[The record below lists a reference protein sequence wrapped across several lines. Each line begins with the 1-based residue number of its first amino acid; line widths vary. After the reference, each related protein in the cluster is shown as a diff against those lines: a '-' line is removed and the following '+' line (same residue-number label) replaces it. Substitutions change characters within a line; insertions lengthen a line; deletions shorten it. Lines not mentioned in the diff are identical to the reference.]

1 MEYPPLSKP
10 RWGCAA
16 AVAGRRLYVAGG
28 CVGEPANVLR
38 SVECYDNS
46 LKRWVL
52 VKPMQ
57 WPRWGHTLV
66 ACEGKLYAVGGSYT
80 RPRSAAAEEYDP
92 AANEWRRVEGPE
104 SGCRWGA
111 ACASDGQGHLVLVG
125 GLDAQGQLLDTVE
138 IFAPGGRRR
147 GWEAGPRLSSARAG
161 HAVALVDG
169 YLYCTG
175 GRGDDGYAVQD
186 VERIECQD
194 TPPASWEWQRL
205 PNMTEPRVSHAAV
218 RCGSQ
223 LMVLGGLN
231 EDGYLQGTEIF
242 NDATGEWQYVGDLNR
257 PRSGCAAVAYDVVEE
272 GDVWV
277 VGGGDGEA
285 TNEGEVYRRQ
295 KWRICRAESRPVGEG
310 GAFRLEDDAMLGAE
324 PELDDGTKHVPRR
337 AGSKADSGP
346 GLGRKSFRPRQSKAA
361 LNREGQAYTM
371 SDVKQDHDSLE
382 LHKRQEMQVL
392 YASHGDSKVVF
403 SANVSK
409 MNRKGKVQARVLC
422 ITDLHVFNLDKKCKP
437 MWSQPLSSLALA
449 VETPLLHGV
458 LLCFDNESGGGRVSR
473 HDLAAYSYHLGCI
486 LLKMPAV
493 SLLTG
498 QGQAQEEALRPPSL
512 RLRERGRAGGA
523 ARRGGAGRAE
533 GPALPRLPQRAGGR
547 RPGAAQPG
555 ARLLAAAALDGPAP
569 RPGARPGGAA
579 DRRRRHGR
587 HRGAIRPRRPARP
600 GLRAAARARRRHLP
614 GADLGGPPGRRGAE
628 AARAPA
634 RAAGCGW
641 ARGAGRAAGGG
652 LLLAAGPARHP
663 QLCEPMKRLLTYVM

>member
-1 MEYPPLSKP
+1 
-10 RWGCAA
+10 
-16 AVAGRRLYVAGG
+16 
-28 CVGEPANVLR
+28 
-38 SVECYDNS
+38 
-46 LKRWVL
+46 
-52 VKPMQ
+52 
-57 WPRWGHTLV
+57 
-66 ACEGKLYAVGGSYT
+66 
-80 RPRSAAAEEYDP
+80 
-92 AANEWRRVEGPE
+92 
-104 SGCRWGA
+104 
-111 ACASDGQGHLVLVG
+111 
-125 GLDAQGQLLDTVE
+125 
-138 IFAPGGRRR
+138 
-147 GWEAGPRLSSARAG
+147 
-161 HAVALVDG
+161 
-169 YLYCTG
+169 
-175 GRGDDGYAVQD
+175 VQD

-337 AGSKADSGP
+337 AGSKAEGGP

-458 LLCFDNESGGGRVSR
+458 LLCFDNESGGGRVSC
-473 HDLAAYSYHLGCI
+473 HDTAQSSGLHSSQDASGIVADRSRASARRSASTTFSSAARTRTCRRRCATWWCWARRRACPSS
-486 LLKMPAV
+486 PAEARRR
-493 SLLTG
+493 SAPWRSATRRSPPRRCSSG
-498 QGQAQEEALRPPSL
+498 WASTPARSTARGGSRPPAAQRPPSWSNSTST
-512 RLRERGRAGGA
+512 
-523 ARRGGAGRAE
+523 
-533 GPALPRLPQRAGGR
+533 AL
-547 RPGAAQPG
+547 
-555 ARLLAAAALDGPAP
+555 
-569 RPGARPGGAA
+569 
-579 DRRRRHGR
+579 
-587 HRGAIRPRRPARP
+587 
-600 GLRAAARARRRHLP
+600 
-614 GADLGGPPGRRGAE
+614 
-628 AARAPA
+628 
-634 RAAGCGW
+634 
-641 ARGAGRAAGGG
+641 
-652 LLLAAGPARHP
+652 
-663 QLCEPMKRLLTYVM
+663 